1 MKPGYKHSE
10 AGVIP
15 EDWEVSQLGKKVT
28 FKTGPFGS
36 ALHQSD
42 YVYGGV
48 PVINPMQIVDGTIV
62 PTPSMAVTEPAA
74 RKLSDFRLSAGNVII
89 GRRGEM
95 GRCAFV
101 MTEQDG
107 WLCGTGCMIIHTGPS
122 LDGRYIQRV
131 LSSPTVVAAIEN
143 GSVGS
148 TMNNLNQDTLGKL
161 LVPLPPNKDE
171 QEIIAGALCDAD
183 ALIGALDRLIA
194 KKRDLKQGA
203 MQQLLTGKT
212 RLPGF
217 SGEWEDVTLG
227 RLGSFFKGKGITRE
241 DMVEYGLP
249 CIRYGEIYTR
259 HKDYVRE
266 FYSFVRPEVARDS
279 QQLHTGDLLFTG
291 SGETAEEIG
300 KCVAFLGNEDA
311 FAGGDIVI
319 FSPVGQD
326 SMFLGYLMNYAT
338 IAEQKSRMGQGD
350 AVVHISARSLGS
362 LRFKRPNLPE
372 QKAIASIL
380 SDMDAEIAVLEQRRD
395 KTSDLKQGM
404 MQELLT
410 GRTRL
415 ISGPRADR

>member
-1 MKPGYKHSE
+1 MELRPGYKRTE
-10 AGVIP
+10 VGVIP
-15 EDWEVSQLGKKVT
+15 EDWDAKSLGDVAEVVMGQSPVGTSYNRNGIGAALINGPTEFTDEHPIRIQWTSQPTKFSKRGDVLLCVRGSS
-28 FKTGPFGS
+28 TGRINI
-36 ALHQSD
+36 SD
-42 YVYGGV
+42 DEYC
-48 PVINPMQIVDGTIV
+48 
-62 PTPSMAVTEPAA
+62 
-74 RKLSDFRLSAGNVII
+74 I
-89 GRRGEM
+89 GRG
-95 GRCAFV
+95 
-101 MTEQDG
+101 
-107 WLCGTGCMIIHTGPS
+107 
-122 LDGRYIQRV
+122 
-131 LSSPTVVAAIEN
+131 VAAIRAKPETDVSFLAFQTDSAVN
-143 GSVGS
+143 GILALTTGS
-148 TMNNLNQDTLGKL
+148 TFPNVDGKSIRSVKVPFPTTLL
-161 LVPLPPNKDE
+161 E
-171 QEIIAGALCDAD
+171 QTTIAAALGDVD
-183 ALIGALDRLIA
+183 ALIRALDRLIT
-194 KKRDLKQGA
+194 KKRNLKQGA
-203 MQQLLTGKT
+203 MQQLLTAKT
-212 RLPGF
+212 RLPEF

-227 RLGSFFKGKGITRE
+227 RLGSFSKGRGITRE

-266 FYSFVRPEVARDS
+266 FYSSVRPEVARES
-279 QQLHTGDLLFTG
+279 QRLHTGDLLFTG

-380 SDMDAEIAVLEQRRD
+380 SDMDAEIAVVEHRRD
-395 KTSDLKQGM
+395 KTRDIKQGM

-415 ISGPRADR
+415 I